1 MSVCNV
7 CVCSG
12 TLLMMMPKNTTT
24 KKSNANKQAK
34 QQKTKQKNA
43 QRENVFYSIAN
54 NKRRR
59 ILDCFLFSLF
69 LFQFSCLIS

>member
-1 MSVCNV
+1 MFWHASDDDAKKYYNY
-7 CVCSG
+7 
-12 TLLMMMPKNTTT
+12 N

-43 QRENVFYSIAN
+43 ERENVFYSIVAN

-59 ILDCFLFSLF
+59 ILDCYFFLF

>member
-1 MSVCNV
+1 MFWHASDDDAKKYYN
-7 CVCSG
+7 
-12 TLLMMMPKNTTT
+12 